1 MLEDKHNKVSKIDG
15 EPNELNKIRAPIAVI
30 MGHVDSGKTS
40 LLDKVRKTVVQAR
53 EAGGITQHIGASLFP
68 KETIFEISK
77 KLHNGKLNLKTP
89 GILIIDTPGHAAFMS
104 LRTRGASIADI
115 AILVVDLTKGFQAQT
130 FESIETLRRSKVPF
144 VVAANKLD
152 SVGGWKSFDDEP
164 FVNSYKKQNSV
175 IKNRLDNEIYQIMG
189 ELSQLNVQ
197 SDRYDKI
204 KDFTKNVAIVPTSAR
219 TGEGVTDLFMV
230 IAGLTQQYMM
240 KKLTYTDGPGKGV
253 ILEVKEEV
261 GLGTTINVILY
272 HGHITPN
279 DVIIISGK
287 NGPIK
292 TKIRALIQP
301 KPLDEIRDP
310 RDKFDNPNII
320 YAASGMKIS
329 APNLGDAISGGG
341 LYVAENDEHADNLM
355 KEITQELSTVKIDT
369 DEKGIMIKADTLGS
383 LEALITIMK
392 EKGIPIKSADVGDV
406 SRRDVIDASIM
417 AKMEPEYGAI
427 LAFNVKMKED
437 AEELAFQEGVHIFS
451 HPIIYQMIDEYILY
465 MDQIQKDAKAD
476 TLSELPKPTKLSHIP
491 QYVFKRSKP
500 MVVGVKILS
509 GELKTGDILINQD
522 NERIGTIHQIKNQDD
537 FVKSATIDQEV
548 SIAVRGPVFGRQ
560 FKEGDTLYADIRSKH
575 AYNIITKYLN
585 NITEIEKNTIQEI
598 EKIKKQSGL
607 KYWPFAD

>member
-1 MLEDKHNKVSKIDG
+1 MLEDKHSKVSKIDG

-437 AEELAFQEGVHIFS
+437 AEELAFQEGVH
-451 HPIIYQMIDEYILY
+451 
-465 MDQIQKDAKAD
+465 
-476 TLSELPKPTKLSHIP
+476 T
-491 QYVFKRSKP
+491 
-500 MVVGVKILS
+500 
-509 GELKTGDILINQD
+509 
-522 NERIGTIHQIKNQDD
+522 
-537 FVKSATIDQEV
+537 V
-548 SIAVRGPVFGRQ
+548 SYTHLRAH
-560 FKEGDTLYADIRSKH
+560 ET
-575 AYNIITKYLN
+575 
-585 NITEIEKNTIQEI
+585 
-598 EKIKKQSGL
+598 
-607 KYWPFAD
+607 

>member
-1 MLEDKHNKVSKIDG
+1 MLEDKHSKVSKIDG

-219 TGEGVTDLFMV
+219 TCL
-230 IAGLTQQYMM
+230 L
-240 KKLTYTDGPGKGV
+240 YTSD
-253 ILEVKEEV
+253 
-261 GLGTTINVILY
+261 
-272 HGHITPN
+272 
-279 DVIIISGK
+279 
-287 NGPIK
+287 
-292 TKIRALIQP
+292 AA
-301 KPLDEIRDP
+301 DE
-310 RDKFDNPNII
+310 
-320 YAASGMKIS
+320 
-329 APNLGDAISGGG
+329 
-341 LYVAENDEHADNLM
+341 
-355 KEITQELSTVKIDT
+355 
-369 DEKGIMIKADTLGS
+369 
-383 LEALITIMK
+383 
-392 EKGIPIKSADVGDV
+392 
-406 SRRDVIDASIM
+406 
-417 AKMEPEYGAI
+417 
-427 LAFNVKMKED
+427 
-437 AEELAFQEGVHIFS
+437 
-451 HPIIYQMIDEYILY
+451 
-465 MDQIQKDAKAD
+465 
-476 TLSELPKPTKLSHIP
+476 
-491 QYVFKRSKP
+491 
-500 MVVGVKILS
+500 
-509 GELKTGDILINQD
+509 
-522 NERIGTIHQIKNQDD
+522 
-537 FVKSATIDQEV
+537 
-548 SIAVRGPVFGRQ
+548 
-560 FKEGDTLYADIRSKH
+560 
-575 AYNIITKYLN
+575 
-585 NITEIEKNTIQEI
+585 
-598 EKIKKQSGL
+598 
-607 KYWPFAD
+607 

>member
-1 MLEDKHNKVSKIDG
+1 MGS
-15 EPNELNKIRAPIAVI
+15 LNI
-30 MGHVDSGKTS
+30 
-40 LLDKVRKTVVQAR
+40 LVQA
-53 EAGGITQHIGASLFP
+53 LFP

-77 KLHNGKLNLKTP
+77 KLHHGKLNLKTP

-279 DVIIISGK
+279 DIIIISGK

-369 DEKGIMIKADTLGS
+369 DEKGIMIKADTLD
-383 LEALITIMK
+383 L
-392 EKGIPIKSADVGDV
+392 
-406 SRRDVIDASIM
+406 
-417 AKMEPEYGAI
+417 
-427 LAFNVKMKED
+427 
-437 AEELAFQEGVHIFS
+437 
-451 HPIIYQMIDEYILY
+451 
-465 MDQIQKDAKAD
+465 
-476 TLSELPKPTKLSHIP
+476 
-491 QYVFKRSKP
+491 
-500 MVVGVKILS
+500 
-509 GELKTGDILINQD
+509 
-522 NERIGTIHQIKNQDD
+522 
-537 FVKSATIDQEV
+537 
-548 SIAVRGPVFGRQ
+548 
-560 FKEGDTLYADIRSKH
+560 
-575 AYNIITKYLN
+575 
-585 NITEIEKNTIQEI
+585 
-598 EKIKKQSGL
+598 
-607 KYWPFAD
+607 